1 MGTFPRFQQI
11 HRFFTKV
18 TFSTTG
24 HLLVTTD
31 DLIFFRMNIHE
42 PSRFL
47 LFTYMKGGFAVFT
60 VKL

>member
-1 MGTFPRFQQI
+1 MGFLNEVSIT
-11 HRFFTKV
+11 
-18 TFSTTG
+18 

-31 DLIFFRMNIHE
+31 ELIFFRMNVHE
-42 PSRFL
+42 EGRFL